1 MMKDITLNLKHIML
15 SFALAMLAVSASAVN
30 VTYSLTT
37 HVDGR
42 TITGTANVAAGGDLL
57 NAMPQALWRAYCTY
71 TFTNNA
77 GEQITTAPAEGGT
90 VYVDYEFDP
99 PFIMSVEG
107 AEPTWNYLRSYN
119 AGGDNNYIVY
129 YSQWAEDELGSNKQT
144 IKGWKSTYSSPTPPV
159 GTNRPLKKTGHDQW
173 AFYGDPYSFFIKVN
187 DPEIANP
194 WLIWRSTSN
203 ANTAMGL
210 GRKPAVGWQLY
221 LNTATNNKL
230 SRGTVAMGPYNA
242 TNYLASLENVSSS
255 VETDKLDTSKQY
267 FDSHNQL
274 VHNQNGG
281 NASSAYKRNL
291 WWYAFFA
298 TPTTESPTSTDLWH
312 VTYKIQMFDGKWYDD
327 IVVQK
332 NSNNLTP
339 SFPPAG
345 FNPNPDY
352 EYDYF
357 YLDANFKEKCA
368 DNYTMPAEGNTILYI
383 KEIAEEEN
391 YISTPWMTL
400 VLPYTI
406 KDVDDYFGE
415 GAVLVN
421 EYTSVD
427 GKLSSDDKD
436 AYFRCNLN
444 FTETKTIEANKP
456 YMFRAINVKES
467 LYEGMY
473 DVANM
478 EIGEPIE
485 VKWYDDV
492 NAPNV
497 GVSMLGT
504 FEPNG
509 YNMEDDKLHF
519 FFSSKQDETGAYT
532 YSYVRRG
539 AIIPRFRCYF
549 YVTDE
554 RPGAT
559 SALHI
564 SAINSGSLTAI
575 SDVMAENA
583 HVVAPIYSLDG
594 RQMGASIDNLKK
606 GVYIING
613 RKVVK

>member
-71 TFTNNA
+71 TFTTDA
-77 GEQITTAPAEGGT
+77 GEEITTAPANGGT

-99 PFIMSVEG
+99 PFTLSEDNGEPVWHYLKHNPGVGVRLFYYNQYKAANYHKYGTDDMFYTQANLKEG
-107 AEPTWNYLRSYN
+107 NMTLRKKEN
-119 AGGDNNYIVY
+119 AY
-129 YSQWAEDELGSNKQT
+129 
-144 IKGWKSTYSSPTPPV
+144 
-159 GTNRPLKKTGHDQW
+159 W
-173 AFYGDPYSFFIKVN
+173 AFYGDAYCLNLKFNDVNNVEANDFMVCKITGSSRPSYKLETGTKMMPGWQMYVN
-187 DPEIANP
+187 DDMSGSFS
-194 WLIWRSTSN
+194 L
-203 ANTAMGL
+203 GL
-210 GRKPAVGWQLY
+210 PADQHINQFVWMYDLGDD
-221 LNTATNNKL
+221 ASIK
-230 SRGTVAMGPYNA
+230 S
-242 TNYLASLENVSSS
+242 LAAE
-255 VETDKLDTSKQY
+255 
-267 FDSHNQL
+267 
-274 VHNQNGG
+274 
-281 NASSAYKRNL
+281 NASRSAQNHIIGNNAKT
-291 WWYAFFA
+291 YAFMA
-298 TPTTESPTSTDLWH
+298 VPANGNYSSTDPWH

-497 GVSMLGT
+497 GVSMIGT

-539 AIIPRFRCYF
+539 AIIPCFRCYF